1 MMNLELS
8 DGEAEVL
15 REILHAQLPQLMIES
30 ARADSTDF
38 RQMLHRR
45 RVAIEHV
52 LEQLDHPR

>member
-30 ARADSTDF
+30 ARADSTDY
-38 RQMLHRR
+38 RQMLQRR
-45 RVAIEHV
+45 RATVAHV
-52 LEQLDHPR
+52 LEQLDQPR